1 MVAKTCLDPTWPVA
15 PDTQRYAVMTLANI
29 SADGTT
35 TNLPHPPWFNPAI
48 HPSVYPCYP
57 SVYPYHP
64 PPFHLVTSGS
74 LWLGLLLLAERYRQQ
89 LQQIGVLNACRR
101 LKDAGDELVKVLVLT
116 LERNL
121 SAGTPERTM
130 FWFL

>member
-1 MVAKTCLDPTWPVA
+1 MLVSGEYPAHWVVAKTCLDPNWPVA

-29 SADGTT
+29 SADGKTT
-35 TNLPHPPWFNPAI
+35 DLPTRPPIYP
-48 HPSVYPCYP
+48 PPCYRLTHGP
-57 SVYPYHP
+57 Q
-64 PPFHLVTSGS
+64 
-74 LWLGLLLLAERYRQQ
+74 WLGLLAERYREQ
-89 LQQIGVLNACRR
+89 LQSIGVLNACRR

-121 SAGTPERTM
+121 IAGTPERTM